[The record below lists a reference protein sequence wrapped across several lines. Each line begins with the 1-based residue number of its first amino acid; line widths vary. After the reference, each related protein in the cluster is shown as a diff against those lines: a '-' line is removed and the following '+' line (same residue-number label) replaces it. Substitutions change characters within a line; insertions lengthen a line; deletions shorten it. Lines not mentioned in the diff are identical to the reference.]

1 VKLALRALPLLVIA
15 TIAIAIWQDVWNRP
29 EPLGIDYHTY
39 VAAARVGLEQGWSYI
54 YDQARVD
61 IQQKLLVPDQ
71 TAQPFLSP
79 PTDAWLV
86 APLTPLPYLTS
97 YWVWAALTF
106 GLYVLALAWSSTAA
120 GLSRWLLVCAAVAPW
135 WVLHGVRVGQVV
147 PVVAAG
153 MAIAWRLLREERDV
167 PAGLVLSVVLLK
179 PNTAFMVPLVLL
191 AAGRYRSFIS
201 FAAVA
206 AAVGAVALLTM
217 GFGGVSDYLGQL
229 RGPLPP
235 GADSLTLERA
245 LGAGAGVAVV
255 ARVLVVAATVAAAFR
270 LRSSPGLVISVGTV
284 GSLLATPYLHAS
296 DLCLL
301 VVAAWI
307 VWQERPSMAWRVGL
321 VVGWVLASPYVQYG
335 GIGFLNPRVLD
346 PRLDQ
351 WPLLELAFL
360 AGLVAVAW
368 SVDRMLPIK
377 LSARHDL
384 PT

>member
-1 VKLALRALPLLVIA
+1 VKLALRAVPLLVIA
-15 TIAIAIWQDVWNRP
+15 AIAVAIWQDVWNRP
-29 EPLGIDYHTY
+29 EPMGIDYHTY
-39 VAAARVGLEQGWSYI
+39 LAAARVGLEQGWSHI
-54 YDQARVD
+54 YDQTRVD
-61 IQQKLLVPDQ
+61 VQQKLLVPDQ

-106 GLYVLALAWSSTAA
+106 GLYVLALAWSSTAT
-120 GLSRWLLVCAAVAPW
+120 GLSRWLLVAAAVAPW
-135 WVLHGVRVGQVV
+135 WVLHGVRLGQVV
-147 PVVAAG
+147 PLVAAG
-153 MAIAWRLLREERDV
+153 MAIAWRLLREDREV
-167 PAGLVLSVVLLK
+167 AAGVVLSVVLLK
-179 PNTAFMVPLVLL
+179 PNIAFMVPLVFLV
-191 AAGRYRSFIS
+191 AGRYRA
-201 FAAVA
+201 FAGF
-206 AAVGAVALLTM
+206 AAVGAALAVVALLTL
-217 GFGGVSDYLGQL
+217 GFSGISDYVSQL

-255 ARVLVVAATVAAAFR
+255 ARILVVMATVAAAFR
-270 LRSSPGLVISVGTV
+270 LRSTPGMVIAAGIL
-284 GSLLATPYLHAS
+284 GSLLTTPYLHAS

-307 VWQERPSMAWRVGL
+307 VWQERPSVAWRVGL
-321 VVGWVLASPYVQYG
+321 AVGWVLASAYVQYG

-351 WPLLELAFL
+351 WPLLELVFL

-368 SVDRMLPIK
+368 SVDRVRPADK
-377 LSARHDL
+377 VVNA
-384 PT
+384 T